1 MSARLR
7 PREVV
12 SAARESASDFV
23 KDDAPA
29 HAAAVAFY
37 LVLSL
42 APLLLVAVGIAGA
55 LAGRERIQQE
65 LVTQFGGLVGEEGG
79 RLVARLL
86 EHRGGESKGPAA
98 AIAGVAVL
106 VAGASGAFAQ
116 LKAALNRI
124 WEVQVAPTPGPWY
137 GAVIR
142 FIMGRLLSFAMV
154 LVIAF
159 LLLASLVVSAALAGL
174 GTWTS
179 GLLPLPAL
187 AMQAINFI
195 ASAGLIAVLF
205 ALMFKILPDA
215 EVGWR
220 EVWLGALITSLLFSV
235 GKHLIG
241 LYLGRSGVASPYGAA
256 GSVILILLWLY
267 YSALIVLL
275 GAEITQVTARRLGKA
290 IRPAPGYISAPE
302 PGGPV
307 RPS

>member
-1 MSARLR
+1 MT
-7 PREVV
+7 PREIV
-12 SAARESASDFV
+12 SAARESASDFL
-23 KDDAPA
+23 KDEAPA

-42 APLLLVAVGIAGA
+42 APLLLVAVGVAGAIAG
-55 LAGRERIQQE
+55 RDRVQEE
-65 LVTQFGGLVGEEGG
+65 LVAQFGGLVGEEGG
-79 RLVARLL
+79 GLVARLL
-86 EHRGGESKGPAA
+86 DHGGGEGKGPAA
-98 AIAGVAVL
+98 AFAGVAVL
-106 VAGASGAFAQ
+106 VASASGAFAQ

-124 WEVQVAPTPGPWY
+124 WEVQVSPTSGPWY
-137 GAVIR
+137 AAVVR
-142 FIMGRLLSFAMV
+142 FVMGRLLSFAMV

-174 GTWTS
+174 GTWAG
-179 GLLPLPAL
+179 GLLPFPAQV
-187 AMQAINFI
+187 MQGLNFVV
-195 ASAGLIAVLF
+195 SAALIAVLF

-215 EVGWR
+215 RVGWR
-220 EVWLGALITSLLFSV
+220 EVWLGAVITSLLFSV

-302 PGGPV
+302 AGGPV
-307 RPS
+307 RP